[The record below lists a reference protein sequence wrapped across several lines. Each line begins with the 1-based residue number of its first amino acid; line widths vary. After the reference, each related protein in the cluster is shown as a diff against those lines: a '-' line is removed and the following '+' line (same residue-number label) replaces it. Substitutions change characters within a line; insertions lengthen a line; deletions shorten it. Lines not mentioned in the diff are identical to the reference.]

1 MNKNFFILDT
11 TFMWYLFLLFT
22 IFLLLFIIIYPF
34 LIKFDIRFNILKLK
48 GSLTIKILNKYVI
61 DFKIRIKHGYV
72 YINHKNKERKE
83 KITEKNINVAF
94 ILNLIKQLYFRE
106 QFLNLEIHS
115 NFGYMYDAMIT
126 AVITGF
132 IDVITKSM
140 IGKIKNNKKTAHILI
155 DVKPKYNE
163 DILNIRVQNSVRIS
177 IFDILYA
184 FILAKFYVW
193 REYEKSG
200 KSRLKTG

>member
-1 MNKNFFILDT
+1 
-11 TFMWYLFLLFT
+11 MWYLFLMFA
-22 IFLLLFIIIYPF
+22 IFLLLFLIIFPF
-34 LIKFDIRFNILKLK
+34 LIEFDIRFNILRLK
-48 GSLTIKILNKYVI
+48 GSLNIKILNKYVI

-83 KITEKNINVAF
+83 KISDKNVNVMF
-94 ILNLIKQLYFRE
+94 ILNFIKQLYFRE

-115 NFGYMYDAMIT
+115 NFGYMYDAMLT
-126 AVITGF
+126 AVISGT

-140 IGKIKNNKKTAHILI
+140 IGKIKNNKKSTHILI

-163 DILNIRVQNSVRIS
+163 DILNIRVLNSVRIA

-184 FILAKFYVW
+184 LILSKFYVW

-200 KSRLKTG
+200 KSRLEQRQ

>member
-1 MNKNFFILDT
+1 
-11 TFMWYLFLLFT
+11 MWYLFLMFA
-22 IFLLLFIIIYPF
+22 IFLLLFLIIFPF
-34 LIKFDIRFNILKLK
+34 LIEFDIRFNILRLK

-83 KITEKNINVAF
+83 KISDKNVNVMF
-94 ILNLIKQLYFRE
+94 ILNFIKQLYFRE

-115 NFGYMYDAMIT
+115 NFGYMYDAMLT
-126 AVITGF
+126 AVISGT

-140 IGKIKNNKKTAHILI
+140 IGKIKNNKKSTHILI

-163 DILNIRVQNSVRIS
+163 DILNIRVQNTVRIS

-184 FILAKFYVW
+184 LILTKFYVW

-200 KSRLKTG
+200 KSGLEQRQ

>member
-1 MNKNFFILDT
+1 MNKNILILDT
-11 TFMWYLFLLFT
+11 IFMWYLFLTFTLFLI
-22 IFLLLFIIIYPF
+22 IFLIIYPF

-126 AVITGF
+126 AVVTGV

-140 IGKIKNNKKTAHILI
+140 IGKIKNNKKTTHILI
-155 DVKPKYNE
+155 DIKPKYNE
-163 DILNIRVQNSVRIS
+163 DILNMRLQNSVRIS

-184 FILAKFYVW
+184 FILAKFYIW

-200 KSRLKTG
+200 ESKLKAR

>member
-1 MNKNFFILDT
+1 
-11 TFMWYLFLLFT
+11 MWYLFLMFA
-22 IFLLLFIIIYPF
+22 IFLLLFLIIFPF
-34 LIKFDIRFNILKLK
+34 LIEFDIRFNILRLK
-48 GSLTIKILNKYVI
+48 GSLNIKILNKYVI

-83 KITEKNINVAF
+83 KISDKNVNVMF
-94 ILNLIKQLYFRE
+94 ILNFIKQLYFRE

-115 NFGYMYDAMIT
+115 NFGYMYDAMLT
-126 AVITGF
+126 AVISGT

-140 IGKIKNNKKTAHILI
+140 IGKIKNNKKSTHILI

-163 DILNIRVQNSVRIS
+163 DILNIRVLNSVRIA

-184 FILAKFYVW
+184 LILTKFYVW

-200 KSRLKTG
+200 KSGLEQRQ